1 MPEIFV
7 GRQPIYDRQLKVVG
21 YELLFRSYEGDH
33 AEFLDGDLATS
44 QVILNTFTEIGL
56 ERLVGNG
63 LAFINLTR
71 SFILGEYSPPLAKH
85 RVVLE
90 ILEKIPVDNELIEA
104 LRLLSARGYQLALDD
119 VVDPHDVDPLLDIVD
134 FVKLDLAAVERGRLE
149 EHVATLRQ
157 HNVKLLAEKVETQDE
172 FKLCRDLGFDYFQ
185 GYFLCRPNVVRGQR
199 MPNTRLAIMRLLA
212 KLQVPDIE
220 FGRLEEI
227 VQQDISLSYKLLRL
241 INSAFYARPTEIK
254 SIRQALTLLGIRQVQ
269 AWLALLVLSRID
281 DKPHELMITAMVR
294 AKMCEL
300 LTLGLKEHSAETGF
314 MIGLFSVLDALLDL
328 PLEEVLASLPLA
340 EEVTRALL
348 HHEGQLGAVLGC
360 VLAYE
365 RGNWEVAC
373 CLDLEPETI
382 CGAYLKSLDWA
393 SEVNSLL
400 ER

>member
-7 GRQPIYDRQLKVVG
+7 GRQPIYNRQLKVVG
-21 YELLFRSYEGDH
+21 YELLFRSCETEPQGI
-33 AEFLDGDLATS
+33 ADGDGATS
-44 QVILNTFTEIGL
+44 QVMLNTFTEIGL

-71 SFILGEYSPPLAKH
+71 SFILEKYPLPLSQH

-90 ILEKIPVDNELIEA
+90 VLENITVDQELIAA
-104 LRLLSARGYQLALDD
+104 LRLLSARGYQIALDD
-119 VVDPHDVDPLLDIVD
+119 VVDPHDVAPLLDIAD
-134 FVKLDLAAVERGRLE
+134 FVKLDLVAVERGRLE

-172 FKLCRDLGFDYFQ
+172 FELCRDLGFDYFQ

-199 MPNTRLAIMRLLA
+199 MPATRLAIMRLLA
-212 KLQVPDIE
+212 NLQVPDIE

-227 VQQDISLSYKLLRL
+227 VRQDVSLSYKLLRL

-269 AWLALLVLSRID
+269 AWLSLLALSKID
-281 DKPHELMITAMVR
+281 DKPHELMTTATVR
-294 AKMCEL
+294 AKMSEL
-300 LTLGLKEHSAETGF
+300 LALALKEQNAETDF
-314 MIGLFSVLDALLDL
+314 IVGLFSLLDALLDR
-328 PLEEVLASLPLA
+328 PLEEVLASLPLT

-348 HHEGQLGAVLGC
+348 QHEGRLGAVLHT
-360 VLAYE
+360 VIAYE
-365 RGNWEVAC
+365 RGEWEAAC
-373 CLDLEPETI
+373 CSGLEPEAI
-382 CGAYLKSLDWA
+382 RGAYLESLDWA